1 MNPREIY
8 SSRLGEVVLFKVSR
22 LGYLVLEVSDF
33 PAWEYF
39 GTEILGLMAEK
50 NGSGDALCLR
60 MDGQAQRFRLESGPA
75 DDLICLGFEVESEA
89 ALEGLAKQLSA
100 GGHAIQECDSETAT
114 SRGVPRLFRTNDP
127 SGLEVEFFYDIQ
139 ESKVPFVSEFVPGGF
154 VTGNEGLGHVVLNAR
169 DHNETEKFY
178 RDLLG
183 MRLSDRIAMRIG
195 PDVSLDTDFYHVNS
209 RHHTLAFAE
218 SGLPKK
224 MHHFMIEAREMD
236 AVGQAYDRV
245 LASDLRIIN
254 TLGRHSN
261 DKMFSFYVRTPSRFE
276 VEFGWGGVK
285 VDEETWEVEHYDRGS
300 LWGHHRPPRPTGQ

>member
-127 SGLEVEFFYDIQ
+127 SGLEVEP
-139 ESKVPFVSEFVPGGF
+139 EE
-154 VTGNEGLGHVVLNAR
+154 TARRLEGCNFLRVQVV
-169 DHNETEKFY
+169 
-178 RDLLG
+178 
-183 MRLSDRIAMRIG
+183 
-195 PDVSLDTDFYHVNS
+195 
-209 RHHTLAFAE
+209 
-218 SGLPKK
+218 
-224 MHHFMIEAREMD
+224 
-236 AVGQAYDRV
+236 
-245 LASDLRIIN
+245 
-254 TLGRHSN
+254 
-261 DKMFSFYVRTPSRFE
+261 
-276 VEFGWGGVK
+276 
-285 VDEETWEVEHYDRGS
+285 VDE
-300 LWGHHRPPRPTGQ
+300 PRQAIVDKQVVHIPTAAWHTTPLPVTLLVVALHAAVSAT